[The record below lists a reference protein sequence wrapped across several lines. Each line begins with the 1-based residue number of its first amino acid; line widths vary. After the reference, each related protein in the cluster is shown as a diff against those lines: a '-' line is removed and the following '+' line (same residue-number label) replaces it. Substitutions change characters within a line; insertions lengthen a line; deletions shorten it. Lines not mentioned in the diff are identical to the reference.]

1 VRSCSA
7 RRGLATSLGLQA
19 YPVRGVVSLIEGSMR
34 PCSLATLR
42 LSRSVS
48 CSSTPRTSGVGT
60 PCRSNSAGECRLP
73 GERKAAA
80 VPCSVGW
87 RSKPPSD
94 VNELRA
100 NPRRSSSTLGWTRPG
115 TTRLYPRDSGPDKGS
130 PASRLAR
137 RCAPGRPV
145 PALVGGALGCLSLVG
160 LDRQPSSVAPARRPL
175 RMEPQ
180 NRRGPPQCSAR
191 RVPGPR
197 VQARDIGNFLS
208 PPKFYLQPSLR
219 WRHLPGPGAFR
230 MHSLIYLIG
239 FIVVILAVL
248 SLFGLR

>member
-60 PCRSNSAGECRLP
+60 PWRSNSAGECRLP

-137 RCAPGRPV
+137 RCAPRTTRSCAGRW
-145 PALVGGALGCLSLVG
+145 
-160 LDRQPSSVAPARRPL
+160 RL
-175 RMEPQ
+175 RMLVVCRLRQ
-180 NRRGPPQCSAR
+180 AAIFRRACASTASNGTSEQTRTAAVLREKSAR
-191 RVPGPR
+191 PEGAGSRHWE
-197 VQARDIGNFLS
+197 LS
-208 PPKFYLQPSLR
+208 FAP
-219 WRHLPGPGAFR
+219 
-230 MHSLIYLIG
+230 
-239 FIVVILAVL
+239 
-248 SLFGLR
+248 

>member
-7 RRGLATSLGLQA
+7 RLGW
-19 YPVRGVVSLIEGSMR
+19 P
-34 PCSLATLR
+34 LR
-42 LSRSVS
+42 SDFRHIRFGEWYLSSKGRCAHAAWQRCASG
-48 CSSTPRTSGVGT
+48 TPFHAAQLRESGVGT

-100 NPRRSSSTLGWTRPG
+100 NLRRSSSTLGWTRPG

-145 PALVGGALGCLSLVG
+145 PALVGGALGCSSFVG
-160 LDRQPSSVAPARRPL
+160 LDRQPSSVAPARRPP

-180 NRRGPPQCSAR
+180 NKREPPQCSAR

-197 VQARDIGNFLS
+197 VQARDIWELS
-208 PPKFYLQPSLR
+208 FAP
-219 WRHLPGPGAFR
+219 
-230 MHSLIYLIG
+230 
-239 FIVVILAVL
+239 
-248 SLFGLR
+248 

>member
-1 VRSCSA
+1 VNGSFQRYGSSHEWQPAHARSRGGRLAHVRSCSA

-60 PCRSNSAGECRLP
+60 PWRSNSAGECRLP

-115 TTRLYPRDSGPDKGS
+115 TTRLYPRDSGPDKE
-130 PASRLAR
+130 AQ
-137 RCAPGRPV
+137 PV
-145 PALVGGALGCLSLVG
+145 GW
-160 LDRQPSSVAPARRPL
+160 LDAVHPDDP
-175 RMEPQ
+175 
-180 NRRGPPQCSAR
+180 
-191 RVPGPR
+191 
-197 VQARDIGNFLS
+197 F
-208 PPKFYLQPSLR
+208 LR
-219 WRHLPGPGAFR
+219 W
-230 MHSLIYLIG
+230 
-239 FIVVILAVL
+239 
-248 SLFGLR
+248 